1 MPHLAIECSDNLKSV
16 SPQAAQALL
25 KECFAVLVAEL
36 PTQLDACR
44 GYIDSHQ
51 NFLVADDPARAFVS
65 VYIKVLSGRTDE
77 VLDSTARKIFKIV
90 QDVFKANNPDLQID
104 IAVEIRNLAK
114 AYIKGI

>member
-1 MPHLAIECSDNLKSV
+1 MPHLAIEYSDNL
-16 SPQAAQALL
+16 AAGTDNEMRALL

-51 NFLVADDPARAFVS
+51 NFLVADDPTRAFVS
-65 VYIKVLSGRTDE
+65 VYVKVLSGRTDE
-77 VLDSTARKIFKIV
+77 ILDSTARKIFKIIE
-90 QDVFKANNPDLQID
+90 DAFKAQNPEFQID